1 MRNKVTGFLQVFL
14 CYVTL
19 VKRYDNLFGI
29 LIISVSINPNLSLG
43 VGLLE

>member
-1 MRNKVTGFLQVFL
+1 MRNKVTGFLQVLL

-19 VKRYDNLFGI
+19 VKRYAILFGI